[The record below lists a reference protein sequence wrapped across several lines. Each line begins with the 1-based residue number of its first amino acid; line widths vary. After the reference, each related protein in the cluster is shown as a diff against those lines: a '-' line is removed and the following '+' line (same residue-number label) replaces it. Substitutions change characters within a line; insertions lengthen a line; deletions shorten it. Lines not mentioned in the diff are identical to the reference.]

1 MLYNYIYKIWERLEM
16 KFISTKKSFHEA
28 LQSVAHAVSS
38 RSTMPILAN
47 VLMEVK
53 NNSLTITATDLEIA
67 MVVTHD
73 LEDAQDGALTV
84 LHKEL
89 YDLVGRMPEG
99 DLKIEL
105 DDNQSRLVI
114 SSTSPKVKY
123 EINTLPA
130 IEYPLLPILTDGAK
144 LSFNG
149 DIMRTLI
156 KRTKFAVATDESRQV
171 LTGCLFNYDGQ
182 EVILVATDTHRL
194 AVCRSEVGTEKL
206 NEDISIIIPS
216 RSLNQLERL
225 INVSDN
231 IEMLIND
238 KHIQFI
244 TGRTTLISRLIEG
257 SFPSFDRVI
266 PKDTDKDLVVNRE
279 DLYDA
284 VHRASIV
291 AKSEANKT
299 IFKTSDSTLIIS
311 AESGDVG
318 SAHEEVPISMTGEAV
333 EIAFNS
339 QYVLDAL
346 NALDSETIQL
356 SLKGSLNPGLI
367 TIPNE
372 TSFQYVV
379 MPMQM
384 L

>member
-1 MLYNYIYKIWERLEM
+1 M
-16 KFISTKKSFHEA
+16 KFICAKKSFYDA
-28 LQSVAHAVSS
+28 LQSVASAVSG

-67 MVVTHD
+67 MSVVLD
-73 LEDAQDGALTV
+73 LEDTEDGALTV

-114 SSTSPKVKY
+114 SSASPKVKY

-130 IEYPLLPILTDGAK
+130 IEYPMLPVINDNTTLK
-144 LSFNG
+144 FKG
-149 DIMRTLI
+149 DILRTII
-156 KRTKFAVATDESRQV
+156 KRTKFAVAHDEARQV
-171 LTGCLFNYDGQ
+171 LTGCLFNYNGS
-182 EVILVATDTHRL
+182 EIILVATDTHRL
-194 AVCRSEVGTEKL
+194 AVSRAEIADAPKVE
-206 NEDISIIIPS
+206 EEISIIIPS
-216 RSLNQLERL
+216 KSLIQLDKL
-225 INVSDN
+225 INVTEE

-238 KHIQFI
+238 KHVQF
-244 TGRTTLISRLIEG
+244 TVGRTTLISRLIEG
-257 SFPSFDRVI
+257 VFPSFDRVV
-266 PKDTDKDLVVNRE
+266 PKDTDKDLVINRDE
-279 DLYDA
+279 LYDA
-284 VHRASIV
+284 VRRASIV

-299 IFKTSDSTLIIS
+299 IFKTMDSTLIIS

-318 SAHEEVPISMTGEAV
+318 SAHEEVPISMTGDAV

-339 QYVLDAL
+339 QYVLDVL
-346 NALDSETIQL
+346 ESLDSETIQI

-372 TSFQYVV
+372 NTFQYVV